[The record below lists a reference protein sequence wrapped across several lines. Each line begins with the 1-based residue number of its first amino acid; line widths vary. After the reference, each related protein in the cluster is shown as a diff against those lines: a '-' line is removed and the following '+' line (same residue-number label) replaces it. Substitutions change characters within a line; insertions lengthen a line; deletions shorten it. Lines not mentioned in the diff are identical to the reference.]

1 MLGDYLVGWLVL
13 MMADMLVVMTVAN
26 LEEHLV
32 EMLAEQMALMKVV

>member
-26 LEEHLV
+26 LGEHLV